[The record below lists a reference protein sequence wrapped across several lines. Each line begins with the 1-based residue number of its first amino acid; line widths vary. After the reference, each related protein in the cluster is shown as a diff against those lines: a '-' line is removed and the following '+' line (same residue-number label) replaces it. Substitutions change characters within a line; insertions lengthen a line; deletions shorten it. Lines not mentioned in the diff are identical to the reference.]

1 MAKIPGLPGIPGLT
15 DLVGVLQAQT
25 DALRA
30 LPDTLKTLNTSV
42 RALASLAQDAQATAR
57 RADALIQ
64 RVDSILDD
72 LEAPLRALGP
82 MATNLQ
88 REVEPIINS
97 LGDTQRHVASIA
109 ASTDRITGLINDVGT
124 RIGDFP
130 MAGMIRRRRTAESSA
145 GVAAD
150 AAPGPS

>member
-1 MAKIPGLPGIPGLT
+1 MVKIPGVPGIPGLS

-25 DALRA
+25 EALRA
-30 LPDTLKTLNTSV
+30 LPDTLKALNSSV
-42 RALASLAQDAQATAR
+42 RALAKLAQDAQSTAR
-57 RADALIQ
+57 RADALFK

-82 MATNLQ
+82 LATNLQ
-88 REVEPIINS
+88 REVEPIIKN
-97 LGDTQRHVASIA
+97 LADTQRQVASIA

-130 MAGMIRRRRTAESSA
+130 VPGIVRRRRTAQTSGST
-145 GVAAD
+145 AAE
-150 AAPGPS
+150 ASPEKS

>member
-1 MAKIPGLPGIPGLT
+1 VAKLPGLPGIPGLS
-15 DLVGVLQAQT
+15 DIVGLLQAQT

-30 LPDTLKTLNTSV
+30 LPDTLKALNTSV
-42 RALASLAQDAQATAR
+42 KALASLAQDAQSTAR
-57 RADALIQ
+57 RADALIR

-82 MATNLQ
+82 MAMNLQ
-88 REVEPIINS
+88 REVEPIIKS
-97 LGDTQRHVASIA
+97 LGDTQRQVASIA

-130 MAGMIRRRRTAESSA
+130 IPGMVRRRRAPQTSGSTAGEPTGDRS
-145 GVAAD
+145 
-150 AAPGPS
+150 